1 MHCSCFLAALVHFYF
16 RAWMCPQSYPPAN
29 KKRPAQAPG
38 ATVPLASDGFS
49 ATEKAVPRCSYCPH
63 RKAVLSGRCPAV
75 PTDTSLDASYHADR
89 VSLFRTKKQVH
100 ETSHEPVLRGSDRIR
115 TYDTP
120 GMNRMLYQLSYAAI
134 NVPYLTGTMYY
145 KGYSEICQLHLCAF
159 S

>member
-1 MHCSCFLAALVHFYF
+1 MFLHFAYLFQCMHCSCFLAALVHFYF
-16 RAWMCPQSYPPAN
+16 RAWMGPQSYPPAN

-38 ATVPLASDGFS
+38 TTVLLASDRFS
-49 ATEKAVPRCSYCPH
+49 ATEKAVPCCSCCPH

-75 PTDTSLDASYHADR
+75 PADTSLDASYHADR
-89 VSLFRTKKQVH
+89 GSLFRTKKQAH

-134 NVPYLTGTMYY
+134 FT
-145 KGYSEICQLHLCAF
+145 CAA
-159 S
+159 SHGHDVL